1 MAREVEKED
10 LALTSGII
18 DEIVYP
24 EDDYVYPNIYDFDG
38 EYVVAY
44 SEEEAKK
51 FMHFLSGTP
60 IDELECELLT
70 EDQINS
76 WMFRDEEEEKSVR
89 TFFDE
94 MNNRLADEEVAPFY
108 LGCSKYYI

>member
-24 EDDYVYPNIYDFDG
+24 EDDYVYPDIYDFDG

-51 FMHFLSGTP
+51 FMHSLSGTP
-60 IDELECELLT
+60 MDELECELLT
-70 EDQINS
+70 EEQINS
-76 WMFRDEEEEKSVR
+76 WMFVEEEQQYDR
-89 TFFDE
+89 TFAEELED
-94 MNNRLADEEVAPFY
+94 RLADEEVAPFY
-108 LGCSKYYI
+108 LGCSSDYI